1 MLRPSPIIEPR
12 AAADRVR
19 VGALWFAVLAMSPN
33 LAFGQSRPV
42 NPDVPEATE
51 GTASDPTQPD
61 AALRDVL
68 GLDAA
73 TSRSAPARIRVAAI
87 VAVGA
92 KNPDVVL
99 GIDDAFV
106 AAVPGGTA
114 ISRQGFA
121 VTTDALTRERVTLS
135 SPQLRASMTFD
146 LLPSADA
153 SSAVA
158 ADHIAVLDLRDVPLV
173 DVCRALSNQSGVNV
187 VPSQGA
193 GATRI
198 NLFLRD
204 VDVRTAIRTLCE
216 AHGLWFRSD
225 ANSRVMRISTVE
237 EYSRDLTD
245 IQEETTEVFTLHYPN
260 VFDVGRAIEDLFGDR
275 VELDS
280 SRDDDLREDLSDR
293 LSRFDL
299 FDARTQGFGQ
309 GINGARGG
317 GGGRGGYGSGVYGVD
332 EYGYG
337 ANNSRNNQYDDDGGS
352 GSGAGL
358 IGRERGS
365 VRGSLS
371 ADEIRR
377 LEELLQ
383 NTAQGFEQPMDV
395 ARELS
400 RQYVAPIHVTIAS
413 RQNKL
418 VVRTSD
424 RAALEHIR
432 ELVEEL
438 DVPTSMVL
446 LEIRILAVELVDGF
460 ESFFEYQWGNSS
472 LQGEFTS
479 GDIAAPSSG
488 LGPGGSGLRAGDL
501 IFQYVDSSFGVRL
514 QALESENRVRTLAT
528 PVLLTANN
536 EISRL
541 FVGREVPLNRSFIGG
556 QTLVNEST
564 STTATGTTS
573 IEFRPVGTTLLV
585 TPNINA
591 DRSVSLRIVQENSE
605 LNSTADVLVPSGSS
619 FVSQTVDVVTSQSIS
634 GTIVAK
640 DNLAVAFG
648 GLIERSSTIETSGV
662 PLLRDLPGIGFLF
675 ERNFTNDRKNEIV
688 VVVKPYVI
696 GTPADFA
703 RVPAETLE
711 NLGIDLDAFH
721 TDPRDGEV
729 LSPDGPFTK
738 KRKFRVH
745 GIDSPIPSIGG
756 ER

>member
-1 MLRPSPIIEPR
+1 MSRSTPSPTRSSPR
-12 AAADRVR
+12 RRAWAFALGLAVFAAPLAAAQ
-19 VGALWFAVLAMSPN
+19 
-33 LAFGQSRPV
+33 GQSAPV
-42 NPDVPEATE
+42 NPDVP
-51 GTASDPTQPD
+51 TAVDGASGDPTQPD

-68 GLDAA
+68 GLDAMGA
-73 TSRSAPARIRVAAI
+73 RSSKTPRIRVAAI
-87 VAVGA
+87 VAVAA
-92 KNPDVVL
+92 KTPDVVL
-99 GIDDAFV
+99 AVDDSFV
-106 AAVPGGTA
+106 VARRGGTA
-114 ISRQGFA
+114 VTHDGVA
-121 VTTDALTRERVTLS
+121 VTIDELTREHVVVS
-135 SPQLRASMTFD
+135 SPRLPAAVSLDVLRDAAAAVVVG
-146 LLPSADA
+146 ADQF
-153 SSAVA
+153 A
-158 ADHIAVLDLRDVPLV
+158 ALDLRDVPLV
-173 DVCRALSNQSGVNV
+173 DVCRVLSNRAGVNV

-193 GATRI
+193 ASTRVS
-198 NLFLRD
+198 LYLRD

-225 ANSRVMRISTVE
+225 ADSRVLRISTVA
-237 EYSRDLTD
+237 EYTRDLTD

-275 VELDS
+275 VELDT

-309 GINGARGG
+309 GINGVGG
-317 GGGRGGYGSGVYGVD
+317 AGGGRGQYGGD

-337 ANNSRNNQYDDDGGS
+337 ANNSRYESRDDEGNDGGPS
-352 GSGAGL
+352 GRAGS
-358 IGRERGS
+358 ERDGL
-365 VRGSLS
+365 RGTLS
-371 ADEIRR
+371 AEEIAR
-377 LEELLQ
+377 LEDLLQ
-383 NTAQGFEQPMDV
+383 NTAQIGEKPMDV

-418 VVRTSD
+418 IVRTSD
-424 RAALEHIR
+424 RAALAHIR
-432 ELVEEL
+432 ELVEAL

-472 LQGEFTS
+472 LQGEFAS
-479 GDIAAPSSG
+479 GDIAAPGSG
-488 LGPGGSGLRAGDL
+488 LGPGGTGLRSGDL
-501 IFQYVDSSFGVRL
+501 IFQYVDSSFGARL

-528 PVLLTANN
+528 PILLTANN
-536 EISRL
+536 EVSRL
-541 FVGREVPLNRSFIGG
+541 FVGREVPLNRSFVGG

-564 STTATGTTS
+564 LTTATGTTS

-648 GLIERSSTIETSGV
+648 GLIERDSTVETSGI
-662 PLLRDLPGIGFLF
+662 PLLRDIPGVGFLF
-675 ERNFTNDRKNEIV
+675 ERNFTNDRKSEIV

-745 GIDSPIPSIGG
+745 GIDAPDAKAGG
-756 ER
+756 LR